1 MPKELVSL
9 PAEEQQLMLDA
20 IPYITLLIA
29 GADGNIKTDETAWGE
44 KIIGIRSY
52 SHDALLIP
60 YYKKVEEN
68 YAERIKSLL
77 AALPF
82 DTAERETAIIA
93 ELAKLNAVL
102 PKLDHFYAALFYE
115 SLKSFARHVAE
126 SSGGFLGMM
135 SVSKAERRL
144 IDLPMIEAPVE

>member
-1 MPKELVSL
+1 M
-9 PAEEQQLMLDA
+9 MFDA

-44 KIIGIRSY
+44 KITGIRSY
-52 SHDALLIP
+52 SHDALLMP
-60 YYKKVEEN
+60 YYKKVGEN
-68 YAERIKSLL
+68 YAERMKELL

-82 DTAERETAIIA
+82 DTAERESAISA
-93 ELAKLNAVL
+93 QLARLNDIL
-102 PKLDHFYAALFYE
+102 PKLDYFYASLFYE

-135 SVSKAERRL
+135 SISKSERRL